1 MRWLLLV
8 TFVSSIAACGTASE
22 ASAREIACTRLNALP
37 EGPTLKGPTLCS
49 ALEVSA
55 HKRGVFLAEFDDKP
69 QNKLWAVT
77 VSGSGESE
85 ISTMAAN
92 EQ

>member
-8 TFVSSIAACGTASE
+8 TFVSSIAACGKATE
-22 ASAREIACTRLNALP
+22 ASTRESACTLLNALP

-55 HKRGVFLAEFDDKP
+55 HKGGVFLVEFDDKS

-77 VSGSGESE
+77 ISGPGEPE
-85 ISTMAAN
+85 ISTMTVN
-92 EQ
+92 E

>member
-8 TFVSSIAACGTASE
+8 TFVSSIAACGMASE
-22 ASAREIACTRLNALP
+22 APAREIACMRLNALP
-37 EGPTLKGPTLCS
+37 EGPTLKGPALCS

-55 HKRGVFLAEFDDKP
+55 HKGGIFLAEFHDKQ

-92 EQ
+92 E

>member
-1 MRWLLLV
+1 MRLLLLV
-8 TFVSSIAACGTASE
+8 TFVSSISACGKVSE

-37 EGPTLKGPTLCS
+37 GGPTLKGPTLCS

-55 HKRGVFLAEFDDKP
+55 HKGGVFLAEFNDRT

-92 EQ
+92 E